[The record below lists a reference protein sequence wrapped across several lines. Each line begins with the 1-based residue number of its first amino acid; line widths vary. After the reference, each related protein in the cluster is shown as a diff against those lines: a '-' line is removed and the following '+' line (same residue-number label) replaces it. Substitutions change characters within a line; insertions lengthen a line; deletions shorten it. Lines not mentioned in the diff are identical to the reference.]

1 MATEQT
7 GFSVGSMVAAA
18 DLSAKQYFCVK
29 KNTTNNE
36 VALCSVDGEVVMGVL
51 QNKPG
56 DGIAADVQMSGVTKI
71 ECGEALAAGD
81 LWGTDSSGKAKK
93 IERTVTGADVGDY
106 FGGEVIEGAGSG
118 EIATVTIGFIT
129 GFVEA
134 Q

>member
-1 MATEQT
+1 MATEQM
-7 GFSVGSMVAAA
+7 GFDVGSVVAAA

-29 KNTTNNE
+29 KNTTNNQI
-36 VALCSVDGEVVMGVL
+36 ALCSVDGEVVMGVL

-56 DGIAADVQMSGVTKI
+56 SGIAAHVRMSGITKI
-71 ECGEALAAGD
+71 EAGETLVAGD
-81 LWGTDSSGKAKK
+81 LWGTDTSGTAKK

-106 FGGEVIEGAGSG
+106 FGGEVIEGGASG
-118 EIATVTIGFIT
+118 EVITVSIGFVT